1 MSVPLHKI
9 QRRAEMFLD
18 SYPKT
23 CHHPVQQLLS
33 DAETVCCFNLVR
45 SYVYLFSVIYA
56 KITDAGLTLCS
67 KSGLSVSPEGKQALS
82 SN

>member
-33 DAETVCCFNLVR
+33 DAETVCWPDPLQQIRVKC
-45 SYVYLFSVIYA
+45 
-56 KITDAGLTLCS
+56 LTR
-67 KSGLSVSPEGKQALS
+67 GQAS
-82 SN
+82 AFK

>member
-33 DAETVCCFNLVR
+33 DAETVCCFSLVH
-45 SYVYLFSVIYA
+45 SYV
-56 KITDAGLTLCS
+56 
-67 KSGLSVSPEGKQALS
+67 
-82 SN
+82 